1 MKRSF
6 RIVYLSLI
14 FFFLYAPIF
23 VLILY
28 SFNKGRNQYTIS
40 GFTLDWYK
48 EILNN
53 DLLLEALQTTI
64 TVAII
69 STIISVIIGFI
80 SSVGILFLN
89 KKSTKVALSLNNVPV
104 INPDIVTGVSLSI
117 LFILVGVKFGF
128 TSMLLAHVSFS
139 VPFVILAVL
148 PKLREIGYEV
158 IESAQDLG
166 LNTLQVVTKVLL
178 PLSKTSII
186 TGALMAFTMSI
197 DDFVISYFTT
207 GNGVSNLSI
216 WIYSQTKRGLNPT
229 ANAVS
234 TIMFASV
241 VLVLV
246 LMLYFNRKNKEEI
259 YEII

>member
-1 MKRSF
+1 MKSKIRLLF
-6 RIVYLSLI
+6 LSCI
-14 FFFLYAPIF
+14 FIFLYSPIV

-28 SFNKGRNQYTIS
+28 SFNSSRNQYKIS
-40 GFTLDWYK
+40 GFTLEWYK
-48 EILNN
+48 NIINN
-53 DLLLEALQTTI
+53 DELLSAIATTVTI
-64 TVAII
+64 AVL
-69 STIISVIIGFI
+69 STLISVIIGFI
-80 SSVGILFLN
+80 SSVGILYLN
-89 KKSTKVALSLNNVPV
+89 KKSTKIALSLNNIPI

-117 LFILVGVKFGF
+117 LFILVGVNFGF

-148 PKLREIGYEV
+148 PKLREIGFEV
-158 IESAQDLG
+158 VQAAQDLG
-166 LNTLQVVTKVLL
+166 LSTLQVVYKVLL

-216 WIYSQTKRGLNPT
+216 WIYAQTKRGLNPT

-234 TIMFASV
+234 TIMFFSV
-241 VLVLV
+241 VILLV

>member
-1 MKRSF
+1 MKRSIRLLF
-6 RIVYLSLI
+6 LTLV
-14 FFFLYAPIF
+14 FAFLYAPIF

-28 SFNKGRNQYTIS
+28 SFNASRNQYKIS
-40 GFTLDWYK
+40 GFTFDWYK
-48 EILNN
+48 NILTND
-53 DLLLEALQTTI
+53 DLLNAIGTTI
-64 TVAII
+64 TIAIV

-80 SSVGILFLN
+80 SSVGILYLN
-89 KKSTKVALSLNNVPV
+89 KKSTKVALSLNNIPV

-117 LFILVGVKFGF
+117 LFILVGVNFGF
-128 TSMLLAHVSFS
+128 TSMLLAHISFS

-148 PKLREIGYEV
+148 PKLREIGFEV
-158 IESAQDLG
+158 VQAAQDLG
-166 LNTLQVVTKVLL
+166 LSTLQVVYKVLL

-216 WIYSQTKRGLNPT
+216 WIYAQTKRGLNPT

-234 TIMFASV
+234 TIMFLTV
-241 VLVLV
+241 VILLV